1 VGGDRWSPDDLL
13 GKEVNLELPAA
24 HEVQSDSAGARK
36 RIFSGKST
44 GFRLRDGFF
53 DIEAH
58 PKPWARV
65 RTLRTRSFGGEIR
78 ATPMARLRGIAS
90 VLDGDVANSQLLDRN
105 VEHLLQYEE
114 SDWDLLVRASREC
127 GVAVYVDPT
136 GKVTLT
142 NGSAGLA
149 DPVELPEL
157 SVFRVESVLGRARS
171 VRAASRSWALERGSE
186 VQSDAE
192 RGASGGGGYVKAA
205 AQAAPSEPLR
215 RYGTGSATGAPD
227 ATVADRLSS
236 GAMASMVMVVFRTDD
251 PTLAPGKRFRS
262 SHPALKGESTW
273 LVLARE
279 LNANAQSR
287 LDPRQF
293 DNKVWAISATG
304 GLPRWC
310 MGDSDFDSEFES
322 EFPAWCRTRSGAV
335 PSGAIHAGRVTDT
348 QDPTRRGRILVRFP
362 WHGSS
367 DSAVRGVWC
376 NALQTLAGIKSGKA
390 HGTWMHPQVDDW
402 VKVMLDPR
410 ETGAPDIVGTVVS
423 GESSRVFDDSKVVSN
438 TETDHLIL
446 QTSCGIRLVA
456 RENPGELTFLVEDG
470 GVEKAR
476 LTMLRTGD
484 IELHA
489 AQDLKLVVD
498 RHVDAKVTGNVTTN
512 VTGNVD
518 SKISGNQTAAVT
530 GNLSESVTGNVER
543 STSGNLTSK
552 VMGSASASVTGST
565 DVKLAASADVAVAAK
580 ATVKAASAALT
591 ASTTE
596 MTSMVTVKGMLSV
609 Q

>member
-1 VGGDRWSPDDLL
+1 
-13 GKEVNLELPAA
+13 
-24 HEVQSDSAGARK
+24 
-36 RIFSGKST
+36 
-44 GFRLRDGFF
+44 
-53 DIEAH
+53 
-58 PKPWARV
+58 
-65 RTLRTRSFGGEIR
+65 
-78 ATPMARLRGIAS
+78 
-90 VLDGDVANSQLLDRN
+90 
-105 VEHLLQYEE
+105 
-114 SDWDLLVRASREC
+114 
-127 GVAVYVDPT
+127 
-136 GKVTLT
+136 
-142 NGSAGLA
+142 
-149 DPVELPEL
+149 
-157 SVFRVESVLGRARS
+157 
-171 VRAASRSWALERGSE
+171 
-186 VQSDAE
+186 
-192 RGASGGGGYVKAA
+192 
-205 AQAAPSEPLR
+205 
-215 RYGTGSATGAPD
+215 
-227 ATVADRLSS
+227 
-236 GAMASMVMVVFRTDD
+236 
-251 PTLAPGKRFRS
+251 
-262 SHPALKGESTW
+262 
-273 LVLARE
+273 
-279 LNANAQSR
+279 
-287 LDPRQF
+287 
-293 DNKVWAISATG
+293 
-304 GLPRWC
+304 
-310 MGDSDFDSEFES
+310 
-322 EFPAWCRTRSGAV
+322 
-335 PSGAIHAGRVTDT
+335 
-348 QDPTRRGRILVRFP
+348 
-362 WHGSS
+362 
-367 DSAVRGVWC
+367 
-376 NALQTLAGIKSGKA
+376 
-390 HGTWMHPQVDDW
+390 MHPQVDDW